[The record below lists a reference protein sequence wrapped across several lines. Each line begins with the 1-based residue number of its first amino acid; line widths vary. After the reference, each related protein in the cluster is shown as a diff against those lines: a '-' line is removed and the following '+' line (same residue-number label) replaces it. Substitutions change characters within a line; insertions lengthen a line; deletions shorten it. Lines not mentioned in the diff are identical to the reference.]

1 MTVAAQM
8 ATARARAATA
18 GRALRGGCLV
28 LPLSC
33 ALAQQ
38 GTTDSASGGAAPQGL
53 RIEPFVA
60 LTQTISDTSGRN
72 GRTNFITEISPG
84 VRVSSRRGRLQGHF
98 DYSISGLAYGN
109 NSSANDIR
117 HQLSSA
123 VSAELLEDR
132 LFVDAT
138 ATIAQRLI
146 SPFGLRTADPNLPNS
161 NQAEQRTFSISP
173 TLRGSIAGRVD
184 YAARASYAV
193 GSGGSTN
200 AFDNTTLG
208 ASLQL
213 SGGTGFRALSWSLVA
228 SHDES
233 DFGADRQFEFQRL
246 RGQLNFALTPD
257 LVVSLIGGQE
267 ANDLRTGRKE
277 TYNNVGGSLD
287 WKPSKR
293 SRIFLEQE
301 RRYFGNSHSV
311 IAEHRTARTIWRLTD
326 RKDVT
331 NPQERQTLAVI
342 GTVFDLYF
350 QQFASIE
357 PDPVLRQVL
366 VTNFLL
372 SNGINPT
379 TPIFGGFLT
388 SALAL
393 TRDQQLSVGWT
404 TPRTSLTLA
413 WQQSWTRNAES
424 FAQTPDDFSNTTLV
438 HQRGVTLSGSYR
450 LTPVSALSL
459 SASWSRSRGDLQ
471 SLTTT
476 LRSLQGNWAT
486 QFNPKTTGSVG
497 LRHSDFSGAGQP
509 YTENAVVGSVSMRF

>member
-1 MTVAAQM
+1 M
-8 ATARARAATA
+8 ATARGRARVA
-18 GRALRGGCLV
+18 GRALRGGCLVV

-38 GTTDSASGGAAPQGL
+38 GIEGSASGDPAPQGL
-53 RIEPFVA
+53 RIEPFVT
-60 LTQTISDTSGRN
+60 LTQTISDTSGSN
-72 GRTNFITEISPG
+72 GRTNVITELSPG
-84 VRVSSRRGRLQGHF
+84 VRINSRRGRIQGHF

-109 NSSANDIR
+109 NTSANDIR

-123 VSAELLEDR
+123 VNAELIEDR
-132 LFVDAT
+132 LYVDAA
-138 ATIAQRLI
+138 ATIGQRLI
-146 SPFGLRTADPNLPNS
+146 SPFGLRTSDPNLPNS

-173 TLRGSIAGRVD
+173 SLRGSIAGRID
-184 YAARASYAV
+184 YTVRVSYAV
-193 GSGGSTN
+193 SGGGGTN
-200 AFDNTTLG
+200 AFDSTTTG

-213 SGGTGFRALSWSLVA
+213 SGGAGFRALSWSVVA

-233 DFGADRQFEFQRL
+233 DLGADRQFEFQRV
-246 RGQLNFALTPD
+246 RGQLNFAVTPD

-267 ANDLRTGRKE
+267 ANDLRTGSKE
-277 TYNNVGGSLD
+277 TYNNIGGSLD

-293 SRIFLEQE
+293 SRIFLEREQ
-301 RRYFGNSHSV
+301 RYFGNSHSV
-311 IAEHRTARTIWRLTD
+311 IAEHRTERTIWRLTD

-350 QQFASIE
+350 QQFASLE

-372 SNGINPT
+372 ANGINPR

-388 SALAL
+388 SAIAL
-393 TRDQQLSVGWT
+393 TRDQQLSVGLT
-404 TPRTSLTLA
+404 MPRTTVTLA

-438 HQRGVTLSGSYR
+438 QQRGVTLSGNYR

-459 SASWSRSRGDLQ
+459 SASWSRARGDLQ
-471 SLTTT
+471 ILTTT
-476 LRSLQGNWAT
+476 LRSLQGNWST

-497 LRHSDFSGAGQP
+497 VRHSEFSGAGQP
-509 YTENAVVGSVSMRF
+509 YTENAVIGSVSMRF